1 MNSPETPTVHK
12 SEDEEPTPGEIA
24 DGGGDMTT
32 VREFASV
39 STLLVLFVFVFT
51 FDVVCAIALVEK
63 RPLEV

>member
-1 MNSPETPTVHK
+1 
-12 SEDEEPTPGEIA
+12 
-24 DGGGDMTT
+24 MTT

-63 RPLEV
+63 KRPPSYSSKKGYFHYSSGGRGYSSVKAFRSIQ

>member
-1 MNSPETPTVHK
+1 
-12 SEDEEPTPGEIA
+12 
-24 DGGGDMTT
+24 MTT

>member
-1 MNSPETPTVHK
+1 
-12 SEDEEPTPGEIA
+12 
-24 DGGGDMTT
+24 MTT

-63 RPLEV
+63 KTARSIAVKKVTFIVPPEAEVIPLLKLFRNTQ